1 MGNNIEIRKLS
12 PELAE
17 DYVHFFDITPH
28 SEIPDSDDCKCYCVW
43 WFNDDQDVDHIDYLL
58 SKEKRRD
65 CAIQKNKRKQNT
77 GLPCLP

>member
-43 WFNDDQDVDHIDYLL
+43 
-58 SKEKRRD
+58 
-65 CAIQKNKRKQNT
+65 
-77 GLPCLP
+77 